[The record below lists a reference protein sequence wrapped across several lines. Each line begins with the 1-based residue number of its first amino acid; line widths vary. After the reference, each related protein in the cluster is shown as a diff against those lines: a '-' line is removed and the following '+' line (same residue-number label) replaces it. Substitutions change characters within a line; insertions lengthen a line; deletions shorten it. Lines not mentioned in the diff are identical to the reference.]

1 MNEEILIPIFLF
13 GVTAAVLWKFFDT
26 RHKER
31 MSIIEKG
38 LVKEDLKYLY
48 SGIRWKSNPYSAL
61 KYGMLAA
68 FIGVGILVS
77 AFLTQIFYMHEEQI
91 TTGIIFLFGGLG
103 LITFYI
109 IAKKRMV
116 EEEQRRQE

>member
-1 MNEEILIPIFLF
+1 MNGEFFVPIFLF
-13 GVTAAVLWKFFDT
+13 GGAAVVLWKYFDA

-31 MSIIEKG
+31 MNIIEKG

-48 SGIRWKSNPYSAL
+48 TRNFVWRSNPYSAL

-77 AFLTQIFYMHEEQI
+77 AFLNRIFFEYQEQL
-91 TTGIIFLFGGLG
+91 TTGTIFLFGGLG
-103 LITFYI
+103 LITFYAI
-109 IAKKRMV
+109 SKKRLD
-116 EEEQRRQE
+116 EEDKKE

>member
-13 GVTAAVLWKFFDT
+13 GGIATVLYKYIET

-31 MSIIEKG
+31 MTIIEKG
-38 LVKEDLKYLY
+38 LVNEDLKHLY
-48 SGIRWKSNPYSAL
+48 SRSAWKTNPYSSL

-77 AFLTQIFYMHEEQI
+77 AFLSQLYFSHEEQI
-91 TTGIIFLFGGLG
+91 TAGTIFLFGGMG
-103 LITFYI
+103 LITFYA
-109 IAKKRMV
+109 IAKKRIAEDSK
-116 EEEQRRQE
+116 EEK

>member
-13 GVTAAVLWKFFDT
+13 GGIAAVLWKFLDT

-31 MSIIEKG
+31 MTIVEKG
-38 LVKEDLKYLY
+38 MVNEDLKHLY
-48 SGIRWKSNPYSAL
+48 TSRAWRTNPYSSL

-77 AFLTQIFYMHEEQI
+77 ALVSQMFFSHEEQI
-91 TTGIIFLFGGLG
+91 TTGIIFLFGGAG
-103 LITFYI
+103 LITFYA
-109 IAKKRMV
+109 IAKKRMA
-116 EEEQRRQE
+116 EEDNNLK

>member
-13 GVTAAVLWKFFDT
+13 GGIAAVLWKFFDT
-26 RHKER
+26 RHRER

-48 SGIRWKSNPYSAL
+48 SGITWKSNPYSAL

-77 AFLTQIFYMHEEQI
+77 AFLTQVFYTHEEQI

-103 LITFYI
+103 LITFYV
-109 IAKKRMV
+109 IARKKM
-116 EEEQRRQE
+116 EQKEDR

>member
-13 GVTAAVLWKFFDT
+13 GGTAAILWKYFET

-31 MSIIEKG
+31 MTIIEKG
-38 LVKEDLKYLY
+38 LVNEDLKHLY
-48 SGIRWKSNPYSAL
+48 SRSMWKTNPYSAL

-68 FIGVGILVS
+68 FIGVGILIS
-77 AFLTQIFYMHEEQI
+77 AFLTQIFSAHEEQI

-103 LITFYI
+103 LTMFYL
-109 IAKKRMV
+109 IAKKRMA
-116 EEEQRRQE
+116 EDDRQEL

>member
-1 MNEEILIPIFLF
+1 MFGAVATVLYKFLE
-13 GVTAAVLWKFFDT
+13 V

-31 MSIIEKG
+31 MTIIEKG
-38 LVKEDLKYLY
+38 LVNEDLKHLY
-48 SGIRWKSNPYSAL
+48 SRSAWKTNPYSAL

-77 AFLTQIFYMHEEQI
+77 AFLSQMFFSHEEQI

-103 LITFYI
+103 LITFYAI
-109 IAKKRMV
+109 SKKRMS
-116 EEEQRRQE
+116 EDERQQS

>member
-13 GVTAAVLWKFFDT
+13 GGIAAVLWKFFDT

-31 MSIIEKG
+31 MTIIEKG
-38 LVKEDLKYLY
+38 MVTEDLKYLY
-48 SGIRWKSNPYSAL
+48 AGTIFRTNPYSSL

-77 AFLTQIFYMHEEQI
+77 AFLTQIFYLHEEQI
-91 TTGIIFLFGGLG
+91 TAGIIFLFGGMG
-103 LITFYI
+103 LIAFYT
-109 IAKKRMV
+109 IAKKRMT
-116 EEEQRRQE
+116 EDNKEQ